1 MRLTDEERGML
12 AGEQGPAVRQ
22 AMEQQVQVGR
32 FFGAQDMV
40 PVAGAH
46 LSGDAEAMRE
56 AGVAHLEDLA
66 SLGAACRVPAT
77 TNPRSVELRLWE
89 QLGQEPRY
97 VGLEERIV
105 AAYERMGAL
114 ALNTCVNYQIV
125 SQPLFG
131 QHLAWGDTGTVIW
144 ANSVAGARSNF
155 EAGPAGLHAAITG
168 RAPRYGYHLP
178 EQRLGTALIRVHDV
192 PRTAADWGAL
202 GCHVG
207 RLVNDYWQVPVLVFD
222 ETPRPTA
229 DQLKQL
235 GAALASYGSLA
246 LYHLVGVTP
255 EARTVEDAFGGRAP
269 QRELVVEKGALAQVY
284 ASFVPEKRDV
294 DLVVFGTPQLSLHE
308 LRDLAR
314 LFSGRTIHPQTR
326 VLLTTSDAVR
336 GVADQLGYVRVVE
349 AAGATVLTGVC
360 YYIMTARELA
370 ERHGY
375 RTILTDSSKLANIIA
390 GYGYNPAFRP
400 TEECVAASC
409 RGTFAENAAW
419 AAQAT

>member
-1 MRLTDEERGML
+1 
-12 AGEQGPAVRQ
+12 
-22 AMEQQVQVGR
+22 
-32 FFGAQDMV
+32 
-40 PVAGAH
+40 
-46 LSGDAEAMRE
+46 
-56 AGVAHLEDLA
+56 
-66 SLGAACRVPAT
+66 
-77 TNPRSVELRLWE
+77 
-89 QLGQEPRY
+89 
-97 VGLEERIV
+97 
-105 AAYERMGAL
+105 
-114 ALNTCVNYQIV
+114 
-125 SQPLFG
+125 
-131 QHLAWGDTGTVIW
+131 
-144 ANSVAGARSNF
+144 
-155 EAGPAGLHAAITG
+155 
-168 RAPRYGYHLP
+168 
-178 EQRLGTALIRVHDV
+178 
-192 PRTAADWGAL
+192 
-202 GCHVG
+202 
-207 RLVNDYWQVPVLVFD
+207 
-222 ETPRPTA
+222 
-229 DQLKQL
+229 
-235 GAALASYGSLA
+235 
-246 LYHLVGVTP
+246 
-255 EARTVEDAFGGRAP
+255 FGGRAP

-284 ASFVPEKRDV
+284 ASFVPEKQDV

-419 AAQAT
+419 ASQAT